1 MKTTRR
7 RLVSLTLALLI
18 MCTSSLT
25 SAEEGTGL
33 YGLFLLDQAEYG
45 FGGANNPLSWDL
57 TSWVGGDWNRIWLKS
72 EGELPSDGSSV
83 SGEAQLLYSRLI
95 APFWE
100 VQVGVRG
107 DLLAQD
113 QTQGRGHL
121 VVGLEGMVP
130 YLFEIEP
137 TLFISQRGDVSMR
150 VRATHDL
157 FVTQRLI
164 AQSSAEV
171 NIAVQSVPEFG
182 VGQGLGDLEVGLRLR
197 YEFAREFAPYVGVS
211 YEQSFFET
219 AELRQAEGETPQT
232 ILGVAGLRLWF

>member
-1 MKTTRR
+1 MKTRH
-7 RLVSLTLALLI
+7 TLAALFAALLLV
-18 MCTSSLT
+18 MAPSPS
-25 SAEEGTGL
+25 SAEEGPGL

-45 FGGANNPLSWDL
+45 FDGADNPLRWDL

-100 VQVGVRG
+100 LQVGVRG
-107 DLLAQD
+107 DLSVED
-113 QTQGRGHL
+113 QTLGRGHL
-121 VVGLEGMVP
+121 VLGLEGMVP
-130 YLFEIEP
+130 YLFEVEP
-137 TLFISQRGDVSMR
+137 ALFVSQRGDVSMR
-150 VRATHDL
+150 LRATHDL

-171 NIAVQSVPEFG
+171 NLAVQSVPEFG
-182 VGQGLGDLEVGLRLR
+182 VGAGLGDLEVGLRLR

-219 AELRQAEGETPQT
+219 AELRSAGGEAPRV
-232 ILGVAGLRLWF
+232 IRGVAGLRLWF